1 MGTDIRPVG
10 DDALNEAV
18 KRLAENFKPQ
28 KIILFG
34 SRARG
39 TGDARSDFDLLIICD
54 VKENRRALMIK
65 MDRALRGLGLARDI
79 VILTPE
85 EFERDRRA
93 PGTIARPASREGKV
107 LYERLA
113 G

>member
-1 MGTDIRPVG
+1 MIGDAALEEAIR
-10 DDALNEAV
+10 
-18 KRLAENFKPQ
+18 RLVNNFTPQ

-39 TGDARSDFDLLIICD
+39 TADPRSDYDLLVICD
-54 VKENRRALMIK
+54 FRNNRRTLMTQ

-85 EFERDRRA
+85 EFERDRRI
-93 PGTIARPASREGKV
+93 PGTIARPAAQEGKV
-107 LYERLA
+107 LYERMA
-113 G
+113 N